1 LSLAV
6 GSDVVPVPPALLSS
20 LFRDAACAPALGLEA
35 LLPSALGTLLPIA
48 WPAWL
53 LQADPA
59 ALGNHGVE
67 VAETLIQVGR
77 FLVIFLAARTLAEVM
92 VRLQL
97 PTILGELL
105 AGVLIGVSGFHLL
118 VPPDT
123 GVLLSA
129 WLLNL
134 VAGLSGVSPDQVQN
148 LYSESFPGL
157 QQVSL
162 LGLYALLF
170 LTGLESELDELVAVG
185 LQATT
190 VAVTGV
196 VLPFA
201 LGTLGLHFLFHV
213 PLVLSVFAGAAM
225 TATSI
230 GITASVF
237 GELGWLR
244 TREGQIV
251 IGAAVLDDILG
262 IVILAV
268 VVSLASGDSFAL
280 APILR
285 LVVAAMV
292 FVAAAL
298 WLSRSAAPAF
308 DWVLDRLKAPGEV
321 VVAGFVVLI
330 LCCFAAQAIGLEAA
344 LGAFAAGLILSR
356 SRHTEAI
363 QETVKPLVA
372 LFATVFFVLIGTGMD
387 LSVLNPL
394 DPANRQGLVVAA
406 FLLAVAVAGKV
417 AAGWSYWSAEPTRRL
432 VVGLGMLPR
441 GEVGLIFL
449 GLGSQAGILT
459 PALEAAILL
468 MVIGTTFL
476 APILLRLVLS
486 TPQASVVEQP
496 L

>member
-1 LSLAV
+1 MTM
-6 GSDVVPVPPALLSS
+6 P
-20 LFRDAACAPALGLEA
+20 
-35 LLPSALGTLLPIA
+35 TLLLAI
-48 WPAWL
+48 
-53 LQADPA
+53 
-59 ALGNHGVE
+59 GNHQIE

-77 FLVIFLAARTLAEVM
+77 FLILFIAARMMAELM
-92 VRLQL
+92 VRLSL

-105 AGVLIGVSGFHLL
+105 AGVLIGVSGLHFLL
-118 VPPDT
+118 PPESGAQINHRLLDLVASLADVTPDT
-123 GVLLSA
+123 
-129 WLLNL
+129 
-134 VAGLSGVSPDQVQN
+134 VQQ
-148 LYSESFPGL
+148 LYNESFPGL
-157 QQVSL
+157 QQISV

-170 LTGLESELDELVAVG
+170 LTGLESELDELMAVG

-196 VLPFA
+196 LLPFA
-201 LGTLGLHFLFHV
+201 LGTAGLVLLFHV
-213 PLVLSVFAGAAM
+213 PLILAIFAGAAM

-244 TREGQIV
+244 RREGQIV

-268 VVSLASGDSFAL
+268 VVAL
-280 APILR
+280 AGGEALTVGPIVK
-285 LVVAAMV
+285 LVLAAIV

-298 WLSRSAAPAF
+298 ILSRTAAPVF

-321 VVAGFVVLI
+321 VVAGFVVLT
-330 LCCFAAQAIGLEAA
+330 LCCFLAQAIGLEAA

-387 LSVLNPL
+387 LSVLNPM
-394 DPANRQGLVVAA
+394 DPANQEGLVLAL
-406 FLLAVAVAGKV
+406 FLLAVAIVGKV
-417 AAGWSYWSAEPTRRL
+417 AAGWTYTSSEPTNRL
-432 VVGLGMLPR
+432 VVGLGMMPR

-449 GLGSQAGILT
+449 GLGTQAKLLT

-476 APILLRLVLS
+476 APVLLRLVLS
-486 TPQASVVEQP
+486 GQDSVAEQP

>member
-1 LSLAV
+1 MIL
-6 GSDVVPVPPALLSS
+6 PT
-20 LFRDAACAPALGLEA
+20 LFLE
-35 LLPSALGTLLPIA
+35 
-48 WPAWL
+48 
-53 LQADPA
+53 
-59 ALGNHGVE
+59 LGNHQVE

-77 FLVIFLAARTLAEVM
+77 FLVIFIAARAMAELM
-92 VRLQL
+92 VRLSL
-97 PTILGELL
+97 PTILGELV
-105 AGVLIGVSGFHLL
+105 AGVLIGVSGAHLL
-118 VPPDT
+118 LPPET
-123 GVLLSA
+123 GVAINQRLLD
-129 WLLNL
+129 L
-134 VAGLSGVSPDQVQN
+134 VASLSGVTPDMVQQ
-148 LYSESFPGL
+148 LYVESFPGL
-157 QQVSL
+157 QQVSV

-170 LTGLESELDELVAVG
+170 LTGLESELDELMAVG

-196 VLPFA
+196 VLPFV
-201 LGTLGLHFLFHV
+201 LGTAGLYYLFHV
-213 PLVLSVFAGAAM
+213 SLILSIFAGAAM

-237 GELGWLR
+237 GELGFLR
-244 TREGQIV
+244 SREGQIV

-268 VVSLASGDSFAL
+268 VVAL
-280 APILR
+280 AGGDGLSAGPIIK
-285 LVVAAMV
+285 LVVAAAV

-298 WLSRSAAPAF
+298 YLSRTAAPAF
-308 DWVLDRLKAPGEV
+308 DWLLDRLKAPGEV
-321 VVAGFVVLI
+321 VVAGFVVLS

-344 LGAFAAGLILSR
+344 LGAFAGGLILSR
-356 SRHTEAI
+356 SKHTEAI

-387 LSVLNPL
+387 LSVLNPF
-394 DPANRQGLVVAA
+394 DPANREGLVVAL
-406 FLLAVAVAGKV
+406 FLLAVAIVGKL
-417 AAGWSYWSAEPTRRL
+417 ATGWSYWSKEPTRRL

-449 GLGSQAGILT
+449 GLGTQARLLT

-486 TPQASVVEQP
+486 APATVVEQP